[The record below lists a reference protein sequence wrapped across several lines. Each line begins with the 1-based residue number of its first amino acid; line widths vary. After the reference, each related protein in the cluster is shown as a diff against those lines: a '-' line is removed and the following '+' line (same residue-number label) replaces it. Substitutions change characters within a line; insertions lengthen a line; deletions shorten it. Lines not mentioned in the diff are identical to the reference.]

1 MKIGKVA
8 IAFVVVQL
16 VGIACSWFSQHPY
29 SAASSFLWGTGL
41 LALLPGNLLGTWA
54 VESLFWRSGLTLGIM
69 SVVGLALAVAINA
82 VVWFVVVKV
91 FRSIFRRR
99 PGARAEFRDRRSNP
113 YRNAAPAKHRRGS
126 TEDKLSTKH

>member
-16 VGIACSWFSQHPY
+16 VGIACSWFWQHPY

-54 VESLFWRSGLTLGIM
+54 VESLFWSSGLTLGIM

-99 PGARAEFRDRRSNP
+99 PGARPSQA
-113 YRNAAPAKHRRGS
+113 
-126 TEDKLSTKH
+126 